1 LQRKSKP
8 TTYRKPTRSQTERTA
23 LPELRQ
29 ALGAIGIQL
38 SAARSGVGKLSL
50 GDDRYFVEAF
60 GDAYV
65 LSNSNGYLRT
75 FWDLQS
81 AVAWVRAER
90 RKAVGK
96 LPPIHAPRQANCG

>member
-1 LQRKSKP
+1 MQKRKPS
-8 TTYRKPTRSQTERTA
+8 TYRKPTRSQIERTA

-29 ALGAIGIQL
+29 ALGAIGVQL

-65 LSNSNGYLRT
+65 LSNSGGYLRT

-81 AVAWVRAER
+81 AVAWVRTER

-96 LPPIHAPRQANCG
+96 LPPIHVPRQVNCR